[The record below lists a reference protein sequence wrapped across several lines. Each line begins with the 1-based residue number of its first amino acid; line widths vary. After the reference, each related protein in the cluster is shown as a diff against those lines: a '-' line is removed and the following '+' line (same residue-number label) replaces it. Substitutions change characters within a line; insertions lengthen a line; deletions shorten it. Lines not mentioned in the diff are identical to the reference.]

1 MQNIKKADSPAKI
14 KVIGVGG
21 AGCNAVNRMIESGL
35 TGVNF
40 VCMNTDKQVLEV
52 SPAHQKV
59 QLGEQLTKG
68 LGAGGNPEI
77 GKLAAEE
84 SRQEIV
90 RSLDNC
96 DMVFIAAGMGGG
108 TGTGASPI
116 VAEAARESGA
126 LTVAVV
132 TKPFTFEGPRRSRA
146 AKNGI
151 ETLTKAVDTV
161 IVIPNDRLSAMSDKK
176 VTFTDAFR
184 MADDVLRQGVQG
196 ISDMIT
202 YPGMVNVDF
211 ADVKSI
217 MQNAGTA
224 LMGIGVDN
232 GEDRAVAAAR
242 KAISSE
248 LLETTVKG
256 ARGVLFSIAGGE
268 DLTMSEVS
276 DAAEIIYEAADTS
289 DANII
294 FGAFI
299 DPRLDGEVRITVLAT
314 GFDDPNYGKEA
325 VAKVSEP
332 EEVKDEAPSIHE
344 VATPEF
350 VPENELDIPAFL
362 RRR

>member
-40 VCMNTDKQVLEV
+40 VCMNTDRQVLEV
-52 SPAHQKV
+52 SQAHQKV

-132 TKPFTFEGPRRSRA
+132 TKPFTFEGPRRARA

-151 ETLTKAVDTV
+151 DTLTRAVDTV

-268 DLTMSEVS
+268 DLTMSEVAEAS
-276 DAAEIIYEAADTS
+276 EIIYEAADTS

-314 GFDDPNYGKEA
+314 GFDDPNYGKET
-325 VAKVSEP
+325 VAPAAEP
-332 EEVKDEAPSIHE
+332 EKVKAEAPSIHE
-344 VATPEF
+344 IATPEF